1 LSRKHRGRGSGHVAK
16 SESTQV
22 DASGGANPV
31 EQSDASETSGRTMG
45 GFLRSRLYKA
55 KSLGSLVKE
64 RILVEANHCQYE
76 LWRRLG
82 RKGGGGGGGDVNMN
96 GGGVLSTALPA
107 LANKPPPAPAAVV
120 VVDNTT
126 QHCSSC

>member
-1 LSRKHRGRGSGHVAK
+1 
-16 SESTQV
+16 
-22 DASGGANPV
+22 
-31 EQSDASETSGRTMG
+31 MG

-64 RILVEANHCQYE
+64 RILVEASYCQYE
-76 LWRRLG
+76 LWKRLG
-82 RKGGGGGGGDVNMN
+82 RKGGGGGGGGGDVNMN
-96 GGGVLSTALPA
+96 GGGVLSTALPS
-107 LANKPPPAPAAVV
+107 LANKPPSVQPTAGI

>member
-1 LSRKHRGRGSGHVAK
+1 M
-16 SESTQV
+16 
-22 DASGGANPV
+22 DASAGANPA
-31 EQSDASETSGRTMG
+31 EQPDASETTGRTMG

-55 KSLGSLVKE
+55 KSLGSLLKD
-64 RILVEANHCQYE
+64 RIACEASHCQYE
-76 LWRRLG
+76 LWKRLG
-82 RKGGGGGGGDVNMN
+82 RKGGHGDVNMN

-107 LANKPPPAPAAVV
+107 LANKPPSATPAVVV